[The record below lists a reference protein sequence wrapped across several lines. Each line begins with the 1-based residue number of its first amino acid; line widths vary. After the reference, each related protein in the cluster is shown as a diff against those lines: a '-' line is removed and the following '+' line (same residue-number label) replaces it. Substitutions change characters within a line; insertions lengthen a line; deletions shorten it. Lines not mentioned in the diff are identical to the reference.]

1 MYNNLLGGRLVNYL
15 FIGIGGIFG
24 ALARY
29 AIGKWIAERWQSSF
43 PLGTFFINLAG
54 AFALGILVTFFAK
67 FLPAYSNL
75 KVMTTTGFLGAFT
88 TFSTYTYESLRLIE
102 NGQYYQAFKYV
113 VLSTILGIVLAYLA
127 VLMIENI

>member
-1 MYNNLLGGRLVNYL
+1 MNYL

-29 AIGKWIAERWQSSF
+29 AIGKWITQRWQSSF
-43 PLGTFFINLAG
+43 PLGTFFINLSG

-67 FLPAYSNL
+67 FFPAYSNL

-88 TFSTYTYESLRLIE
+88 TFSTFTYESLRLIE
-102 NGQYYQAFKYV
+102 DGQYYQAFKYI
-113 VLSTILGIVLAYLA
+113 VLSTIFGIILAYLA
-127 VLMIENI
+127 VLMVEKI